1 MGITLE
7 SNRDVQLRIA
17 FSQDFSYGE
26 TKEITESFS
35 KILPTIYHRIAT
47 HSAETV
53 EMTSLIIF
61 CIIMPIAEE
70 FLRSIGS
77 DVYNIAKKKII
88 NILSKKKNPK
98 LVFQFK
104 SEYKGTEIVIK
115 AQTNDKEE
123 LSLVFDTI
131 DKAREIAMGE
141 LEKKRHILLQSIMIM
156 VGFWILKKAEKVK
169 AESKK

>member
-1 MGITLE
+1 M
-7 SNRDVQLRIA
+7 QLRIA
-17 FSQDFSYGE
+17 FSQDFSSDE

-35 KILPTIYHRIAT
+35 KILPTIYNRIAT
-47 HSAETV
+47 DSAETV
-53 EMTSLIIF
+53 EMTAVIIF

-77 DVYNIAKKKII
+77 DFYNKAKKKII

-104 SEYKGTEIVIK
+104 SAYKGTEIVIK

-123 LSLVFDTI
+123 LSKVFDTI
-131 DKAREIAMGE
+131 QKAWEMAMRERDKKEAY
-141 LEKKRHILLQSIMIM
+141 M
-156 VGFWILKKAEKVK
+156 VTVNYDEDWTLDSEKVGK
-169 AESKK
+169 S